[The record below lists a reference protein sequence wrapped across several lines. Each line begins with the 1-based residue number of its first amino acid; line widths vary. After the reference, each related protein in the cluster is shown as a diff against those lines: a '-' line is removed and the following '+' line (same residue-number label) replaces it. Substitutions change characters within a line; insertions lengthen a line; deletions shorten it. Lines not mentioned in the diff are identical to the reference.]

1 MGLLDLADLY
11 WLLPTLAQSA
21 EFSNLI
27 SHAVLIKF
35 FYFSISTALTVVSAR
50 QITASD
56 TFISIMPTPLLE
68 LEWRMKK

>member
-21 EFSNLI
+21 KFSNLI
-27 SHAVLIKF
+27 SHAVLITF
-35 FYFSISTALTVVSAR
+35 FYLSICTDLTVVPAR

-56 TFISIMPTPLLE
+56 TFISIMPTRLLE
-68 LEWRMKK
+68 LERRMKN